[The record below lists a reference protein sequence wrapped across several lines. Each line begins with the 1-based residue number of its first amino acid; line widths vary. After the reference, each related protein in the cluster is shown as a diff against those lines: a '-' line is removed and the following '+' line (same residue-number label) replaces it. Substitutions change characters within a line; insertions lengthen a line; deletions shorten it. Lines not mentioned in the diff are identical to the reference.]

1 MYNQIVEENSEE
13 LQDYVADIKSRIDTH
28 ECEEAGMDYD
38 AEVAQ
43 LELQAKIA

>member
-1 MYNQIVEENSEE
+1 MVEEGRREIEAGEYLTTEE
-13 LQDYVADIKSRIDTH
+13 VLRSLF
-28 ECEEAGMDYD
+28 EEAGMDYD